1 MQNILKRLRQKELDK
16 KLNVENFV
24 ENIDNKKLNKY
35 FVKRK

>member
-24 ENIDNKKLNKY
+24 ENIDDKKLNKY